1 MQLFIKENIMERKGK
16 WRAGI
21 AILILGVL
29 MLTGCGSSGGQHIEG
44 LDKLGDIEAVT
55 READSGTRAS
65 FDDITGITSEN
76 DQLKVAGSTE
86 DLLKE
91 VEGSKSAI
99 GYMTVEAVDDKV
111 KTLTVEGKKVD
122 DPDYPMTRQLYL
134 VYNGELT
141 DLEKE
146 FISYAT
152 GKGQDIIKKHFET
165 VGKAETFLS
174 LKPSGTIKIGG
185 SSSEAPAMEE
195 VAEAYMKVNPNAE
208 ITVETTD
215 SGTGINNTMEGKYD
229 LGMSSRSPKS
239 YEENILTFVPVAK
252 DRIAVVVPSDNP
264 MTDITL
270 DQLKSIYTGKVTKWS
285 DLNK

>member
-1 MQLFIKENIMERKGK
+1 
-16 WRAGI
+16 
-21 AILILGVL
+21 
-29 MLTGCGSSGGQHIEG
+29 
-44 LDKLGDIEAVT
+44 
-55 READSGTRAS
+55 
-65 FDDITGITSEN
+65 
-76 DQLKVAGSTE
+76 
-86 DLLKE
+86 
-91 VEGSKSAI
+91 
-99 GYMTVEAVDDKV
+99 
-111 KTLTVEGKKVD
+111 
-122 DPDYPMTRQLYL
+122 
-134 VYNGELT
+134 
-141 DLEKE
+141 
-146 FISYAT
+146 
-152 GKGQDIIKKHFET
+152 
-165 VGKAETFLS
+165 
-174 LKPSGTIKIGG
+174 
-185 SSSEAPAMEE
+185 MEE